1 MRKSKE
7 YYQELLDGFAAS
19 GKSISGFCKDN
30 GISRTTYYHAKEQ
43 IELGRPEEEEEE
55 QNLPEEQ
62 KEFVV
67 VTVTEDYVTAFF
79 GESGTKVRMDPDGL
93 AEIMKRL

>member
-1 MRKSKE
+1 MRKFKE

-43 IELGRPEEEEEE
+43 IELGRPEEGEE

>member
-30 GISRTTYYHAKEQ
+30 GISRTTYYHAKDQ
-43 IELGRPEEEEEE
+43 IELGRPEEGEE
-55 QNLPEEQ
+55 QNLPKEQ
-62 KEFVV
+62 NEFVV

-79 GESGTKVRMDPDGL
+79 GESGAKIRMDPDGL

>member
-1 MRKSKE
+1 MRKTKE

-19 GKSISGFCKDN
+19 GKSVTGFCKDN
-30 GISRTTYYHAKEQ
+30 GISRTTYYHAKDQ
-43 IELGRPEEEEEE
+43 IELGNPEEGKE
-55 QNLPEEQ
+55 QNRPKKQ
-62 KEFVV
+62 KEFVE
-67 VTVTEDYVTAFF
+67 VTVTQDSVTAYI

>member
-1 MRKSKE
+1 MYGNLATS
-7 YYQELLDGFAAS
+7 
-19 GKSISGFCKDN
+19 
-30 GISRTTYYHAKEQ
+30 HAKEQ
-43 IELGRPEEEEEE
+43 IELGRPEEGEE

>member
-30 GISRTTYYHAKEQ
+30 GISRTTYYHAKGQ
-43 IELGRPEEEEEE
+43 IEHGRSEEEE
-55 QNLPEEQ
+55 QNQPKEQ

-79 GESGTKVRMDPDGL
+79 GESGTKVRMDPDRL
-93 AEIMKRL
+93 AEIIKRL

>member
-43 IELGRPEEEEEE
+43 IELGRPEEGEE

-62 KEFVV
+62 KEFVK
-67 VTVTEDYVTAFF
+67 VTVTEDSVIAYI